1 MKNKATILHRKRTL
15 SRLIAVQV
23 FYQFEFFK
31 GLNPPDSASAGP
43 TQEPTP
49 LTRGQISLNELKNN
63 LIDNY
68 VLNSTDEEKSYRKK
82 IDEDFLQNL
91 LDGLAL
97 SVATID
103 PEISALLKS
112 DSKLEKLPSV
122 IRQILRF
129 GAFELKF
136 TQDVPL
142 KVVIYEYVDLTAC
155 FFPTPQITFVNSIL
169 ENLAKKFR
177 EEEYSKIS
185 ANHRHNDF
193 VKANNNS
200 PTTETQ
206 SS

>member
-23 FYQFEFFK
+23 FYQFEFFEK
-31 GLNPPDSASAGP
+31 KINLS
-43 TQEPTP
+43 
-49 LTRGQISLNELKNN
+49 ELKNN
-63 LIDNY
+63 VIDNY

-97 SVATID
+97 SVTTID
-103 PEISALLKS
+103 PEISALLKAN
-112 DSKLEKLPSV
+112 SKLEKLPSV
-122 IRQILRF
+122 IQQILRF

-142 KVVIYEYVDLTAC
+142 KVVIDEYVDLTAC

-185 ANHRHNDF
+185 TNHRHND
-193 VKANNNS
+193 
-200 PTTETQ
+200 
-206 SS
+206 